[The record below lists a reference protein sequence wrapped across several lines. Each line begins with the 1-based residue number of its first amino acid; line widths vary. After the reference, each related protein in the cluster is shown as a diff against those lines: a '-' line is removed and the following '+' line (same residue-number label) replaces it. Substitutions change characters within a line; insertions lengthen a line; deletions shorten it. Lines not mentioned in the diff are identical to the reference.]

1 MYAEHE
7 IEMLDSEFFD
17 RFTCK
22 KEFPLQIFSMNRN

>member
-22 KEFPLQIFSMNRN
+22 KRIFSSNF